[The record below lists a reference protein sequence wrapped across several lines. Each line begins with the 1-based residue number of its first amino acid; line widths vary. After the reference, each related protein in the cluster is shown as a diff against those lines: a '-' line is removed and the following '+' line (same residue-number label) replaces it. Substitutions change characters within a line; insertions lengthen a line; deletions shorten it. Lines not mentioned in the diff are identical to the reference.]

1 MEDPRKKNKKQAALP
16 AAKDLIESRAKYEA
30 IVEAFDGLIY
40 ICSEDYKVE
49 FMNAHFI
56 ERTGFNPIG
65 QPCYKV
71 IHNLESVCPWCVNQ
85 KVFRGKAI
93 SWEVLSPKDNR
104 WYYVVNTPIRH
115 PDGRLS
121 KMAMIHDITDRKKM
135 EEDLKKKREQVI
147 SFQKALLELA
157 KMNSAQ
163 QEPAFRKITEVA
175 ARKLAVERVGIR
187 LFNKERTEAVC
198 HDLYIAA
205 SHTHEKGAVCK
216 ARQHARCFRVLEKS
230 CIRAIDDAKEDPA
243 AQEGGLQVPGITSY
257 MDVPVWFRGKVAG
270 LLCLEHTGPQRI
282 WQLEEQDFAVSLAE
296 IVALVLEAAEG
307 ARSEEALRQAR
318 ENLEERVQRRT
329 IELVK
334 ANLEL
339 KNEISE
345 RTRIEAVLRESENQ
359 YRAIF
364 ENTGTAM
371 IIIEE
376 DMMISMANREFEKL
390 SGYAR
395 SEIEAKKNYL
405 VFIAENDVKRIKE
418 HHRLRRIKPEAAP
431 RNYEFQFRNRAG
443 GLRDIYATVSIIPG
457 TKRSVA
463 SLMDVTE

>member
-1 MEDPRKKNKKQAALP
+1 MENTRKQNKKQAAP
-16 AAKDLIESRAKYEA
+16 PSTKDLIESQAKYEA
-30 IVEAFDGLIY
+30 IVEAFNGLIY

-49 FMNAHFI
+49 FMNKHFI
-56 ERTGFNPIG
+56 ERTGFNPVG
-65 QPCYKV
+65 QSCYKV
-71 IHNLESVCPWCVNQ
+71 IHNLDSVCPWCVNQ
-85 KVFRGKAI
+85 KVFRGKAV

-135 EEDLKKKREQVI
+135 EEALQKKREQVI
-147 SFQKALLELA
+147 SFQKALFELV

-163 QEPAFRKITEVA
+163 QEPTLRKITEVA
-175 ARKLAVERVGIR
+175 AKKLAVERVGIW

-198 HDLYIAA
+198 YDLYNAL
-205 SHTHEKGAVCK
+205 SRTHEKGATCGDG
-216 ARQHARCFRVLEKS
+216 RQARCFRVLEKS
-230 CIRAIDDAKEDPA
+230 CIQSSDNTKDALSGA
-243 AQEGGLQVPGITSY
+243 ASF
-257 MDVPVWFRGKVAG
+257 MDIPVWFRGKVCG
-270 LLCLEHTGPQRI
+270 LLCLEHTGPKRS
-282 WQLEEQDFAVSLAE
+282 WQLEEQDFAVALAE
-296 IVALVLEAAEG
+296 IIALALEASES

-318 ENLEERVQRRT
+318 EDLEERVQRRT

-339 KNEISE
+339 KSEISE

-376 DMMISMANREFEKL
+376 DMVISMANREFEKL

-395 SEIEAKKNYL
+395 SEVEAKKNYL
-405 VFIAENDVKRIKE
+405 EFIAQDDAKRIKE
-418 HHRLRRIKPEAAP
+418 HHRLRRIRPEHAP

-443 GLRDIYATVSIIPG
+443 GIRDIYATVSMIPG
-457 TKRSVA
+457 TKKSVA